1 MNDAIIRE
9 DELQVLLNSLDAVRV
24 SYPLYEGEILVA
36 RPEGTGYSLELPAT
50 RETFRDWLAGY
61 EPVAGELPSYAD
73 LQECMLASGTT
84 GYVNQAAFDAM
95 RTSYG
100 QLKKAV
106 FFGLDTNLFYHGFA
120 SNNPEIDHASYL
132 IVDTVRDEIAYAINR
147 KYPAKMIEEMTAHAP
162 RCREFIGELENKRM
176 KRSRKAAYLALKE
189 YRTIRDRATEIASP
203 DPHTHLSEEN
213 DRNIVRALRKFEEER
228 YALPVLLTADIYMA
242 DLCMA
247 EGLEYFYFDRPYLLA
262 ATTCTAPAF
271 RRLLFNL
278 AAVFGF
284 IGCNGTTIFGE
295 YGGKGSDLDELKV
308 RFEDDEACRAF
319 TRELEICRQLAALGI
334 TR

>member
-1 MNDAIIRE
+1 MNDAVIRE
-9 DELQVLLNSLDAVRV
+9 SELQVLINSLDEVRV
-24 SYPLYEGEILVA
+24 TYPLYEGEILVA
-36 RPEGTGYSLELPAT
+36 RPEGAGFRLELPST
-50 RETFRDWLAGY
+50 REVFRDWLAEY
-61 EPVAGELPSYAD
+61 EPIAAELPSYAD
-73 LQECMLASGTT
+73 LQECMFASGIVR
-84 GYVNQAAFDAM
+84 YVNQAAFEAM
-95 RTSYG
+95 RRSYE

-120 SNNPEIDHASYL
+120 SNNPGIDHASYL

-162 RCREFIGELENKRM
+162 RSREFIAELENKRM

-189 YRTIRDRATEIASP
+189 YRTIRDRAMEIASP
-203 DPHTHLSEEN
+203 GPHTHLTEEN

-247 EGLEYFYFDRPYLLA
+247 EGLEYFYFDRPYLLE

-278 AAVFGF
+278 AVVFGF

-295 YGGKGSDLDELKV
+295 YGGKGNDLDELKV
-308 RFEDDEACRAF
+308 RFADGEACRAF
-319 TRELEICRQLAALGI
+319 TRELEICRNLTALGI

>member
-1 MNDAIIRE
+1 MTDAVIRE
-9 DELQVLLNSLDAVRV
+9 GELQVLINSLDEVRV
-24 SYPLYEGEILVA
+24 TYPLYEGEILVA
-36 RPEGTGYSLELPAT
+36 RPEGTGFRLELPAT
-50 RETFRDWLAGY
+50 REVFRDWLAEY
-61 EPVAGELPSYAD
+61 EPIAAELPSYAD
-73 LQECMLASGTT
+73 LQECMFASGIVR
-84 GYVNQAAFDAM
+84 YVNQAAFEAI

-120 SNNPEIDHASYL
+120 LNNPEIDHASYL

-147 KYPAKMIEEMTAHAP
+147 KYPAKMIEKMTAHAP
-162 RCREFIGELENKRM
+162 RSREFIAELENKRM

-189 YRTIRDRATEIASP
+189 YRAIRDRAMEIASP
-203 DPHTHLSEEN
+203 GPHTHLTEEN

-247 EGLEYFYFDRPYLLA
+247 EGLEYFYFDRPYLLE

-284 IGCNGTTIFGE
+284 VCCNGITIFGE
-295 YGGKGSDLDELKV
+295 YGGKGNDLDELKV
-308 RFEDDEACRAF
+308 RFADGEACRAF
-319 TRELEICRQLAALGI
+319 TRELEICRKLTALGI